1 MGIPPA
7 EIDVLVAK
15 LVTGSKDEQAEAARK
30 LSEVA
35 KTAVPVPRK
44 HRTGPDAGAAKR
56 VRDSLAVA
64 LFLARARQ
72 SVVFLPSP
80 PPWKCAAPTPSTTLN
95 NSRQQPIERFFRS
108 EPCLVYLCIL

>member
-30 LSEVA
+30 LSEAA

-56 VRDSLAVA
+56 VRDSL
-64 LFLARARQ
+64 Q
-72 SVVFLPSP
+72 
-80 PPWKCAAPTPSTTLN
+80 
-95 NSRQQPIERFFRS
+95 
-108 EPCLVYLCIL
+108 